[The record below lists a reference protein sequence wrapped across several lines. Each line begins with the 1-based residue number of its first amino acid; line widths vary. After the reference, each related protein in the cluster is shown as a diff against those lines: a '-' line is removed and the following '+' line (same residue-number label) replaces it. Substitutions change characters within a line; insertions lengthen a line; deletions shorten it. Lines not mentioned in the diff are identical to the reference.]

1 MAPNRTP
8 TNAKATR
15 CKATEGAQQCLK
27 AEHSK
32 HANHTWGATGATKE
46 WNADGTP
53 KPDRDHTD
61 QLPRVP
67 EGGFVDVPESP
78 MDAAAMQT
86 PATPD
91 PADHWTCAAK
101 VRDATDGSIHFC
113 DRHDRHDPD
122 PAVQG
127 HYWVAVSAPTVD
139 LDAPVGGYFNG
150 DNAPD
155 PVMER
160 DLQDME
166 AAREEQR
173 ADVADQRRAAI
184 AAAVTDDDRK
194 DMERIGA
201 SHPHIQRDDGSS
213 DRSLVRPDAGESVLA
228 ALGGVYNP
236 AAEPGYAIRL
246 AEDFARLMVMGPH
259 FASLVQA
266 NADKQPPDPK
276 DVRALYRKLRQIA
289 ATHGIDLDDPDLLT
303 NRGLGR
309 TGGGS

>member
-1 MAPNRTP
+1 MPNRTP
-8 TNAKATR
+8 TNAKTTR
-15 CKATEGAQQCLK
+15 CKATGGAQQCVS
-27 AEHSK
+27 ATHGA
-32 HANHTWGATGATKE
+32 HQNHRWGKRGE
-46 WNADGTP
+46 
-53 KPDRDHTD
+53 TD
-61 QLPRVP
+61 QWNIDGSPKIPDPADVTDQIPTGPGIDEFGSTP
-67 EGGFVDVPESP
+67 EGGYVDVPESP

-91 PADHWTCAAK
+91 P
-101 VRDATDGSIHFC
+101 S
-113 DRHDRHDPD
+113 
-122 PAVQG
+122 
-127 HYWVAVSAPTVD
+127 
-139 LDAPVGGYFNG
+139 VGGYFNG
-150 DNAPD
+150 DNVGSD
-155 PVMER
+155 
-160 DLQDME
+160 E

-201 SHPHIQRDDGSS
+201 SHPDIQRDGETA

-259 FASLVQA
+259 FARLVQA

-289 ATHGIDLDDPDLLT
+289 ATHSIDLD
-303 NRGLGR
+303 
-309 TGGGS
+309 GGS